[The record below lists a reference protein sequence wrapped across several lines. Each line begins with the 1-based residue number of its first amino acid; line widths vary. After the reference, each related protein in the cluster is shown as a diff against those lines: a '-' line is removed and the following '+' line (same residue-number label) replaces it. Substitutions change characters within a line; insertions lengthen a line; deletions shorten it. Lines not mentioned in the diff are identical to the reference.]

1 MCDERTLGETEEYLL
16 RDGSALTRRH
26 FGALVIGAGVAAS
39 LPATAD
45 ALAVSDAMVEIKTAD
60 GVAETFLARPTEGK
74 HPGVLLW
81 PDAWG
86 LRASI
91 RQMARR
97 LAESGYVVLA
107 PNPYY
112 RSTRLPALPEPL
124 DMKDPEVRKRWGTMR
139 ALLTTD
145 AINRDALTYLGSLDA
160 LPSVDT
166 SRRLGTMG
174 YCMGGAMAL
183 LAAAALPGRVGA
195 AASFHGA
202 GLVTDQPD
210 SPHLLVARMKASALI
225 AIAESDDKAQPE
237 AKDTLREAF
246 AAAGLPAEIAVY
258 EGTLHGWCPPDTLV
272 YNEVQAEK
280 AWSRMLALFSSAL
293 APAMPE

>member
-1 MCDERTLGETEEYLL
+1 MCDERTLREAEEYLL
-16 RDGSALTRRH
+16 RNGSALTRRQ

-45 ALAVSDAMVEIKTAD
+45 ALAVSDAMVEVKTPD
-60 GVAETFLARPTEGK
+60 GVAEAYLVQPTEGT

-86 LRASI
+86 LRAAI
-91 RQMARR
+91 KQMAHR
-97 LAESGYVVLA
+97 LAESGYTVLA

-124 DMKDPEVRKRWGTMR
+124 DMKDPEVRKLWGTMR
-139 ALLTTD
+139 TLLTSD
-145 AINRDALTYLGSLDA
+145 AINRDALTYLGYLDA

-166 SRRLGTMG
+166 SRKLGTFG

-183 LAAAALPGRVGA
+183 RAAAVLPDRVGA

-202 GLVTDQPD
+202 GLVTDKPD
-210 SPHLLVARMKASALI
+210 SPHLLVPEMKAHCLI

-237 AKDTLREAF
+237 AKDALRAAF
-246 AAAGLPAEIAVY
+246 AAANLPAEIEVY
-258 EGTLHGWCPPDTLV
+258 AGTLHGWCPPDTLV
-272 YNEVQAEK
+272 YNEAQAER
-280 AWSRMLALFSSAL
+280 AWSRLLALFAGTLASA
-293 APAMPE
+293 PSP

>member
-1 MCDERTLGETEEYLL
+1 MCDERTQRETEEYLL
-16 RDGSALTRRH
+16 RHGSSLTRRD

-39 LPATAD
+39 LPATAG
-45 ALAVSDAMVEIKTAD
+45 ALEVSDGMVEVTTPD
-60 GVAETFLARPTEGK
+60 GVAEAYLAQPADGK

-81 PDAWG
+81 SDAWG
-86 LRASI
+86 MRAAI
-91 RQMARR
+91 KQMARR

-124 DMKDPEVRKRWGTMR
+124 DMKDPEVRKLWAGMR
-139 ALLTTD
+139 TLLTSE
-145 AINRDALTYLGSLDA
+145 AINRDALAYLGYLDA

-166 SRRLGTMG
+166 SRKLGTFG

-183 LAAAALPGRVGA
+183 RAAAALPGRVGA

-202 GLVTDQPD
+202 GLVTDKPD
-210 SPHLLVARMKASALI
+210 SPHLLVPAMKARFLI

-237 AKDTLREAF
+237 AKDALRAAF
-246 AAAGLPAEIAVY
+246 AAAGLQAEIEVY

-272 YNEVQAEK
+272 YNEPQAER
-280 AWSRMLALFSSAL
+280 AWSRLLALFPGAL
-293 APAMPE
+293 G

>member
-1 MCDERTLGETEEYLL
+1 MCDERTLREMEEYSL
-16 RDGSALTRRH
+16 RNGSALTRRH

-39 LPATAD
+39 LPRPAN
-45 ALAVSDAMVEIKTAD
+45 ALTVSDSMVEVTTPD
-60 GVAETFLARPTEGK
+60 GVAEAYLAQPADGK
-74 HPGVLLW
+74 HPGVILW

-91 RQMARR
+91 RQMAHR
-97 LAESGYVVLA
+97 LAESGYTVLA

-124 DMKDPEVRKRWGTMR
+124 DMKDPEVRKLWGTMR

-145 AINRDALTYLGSLDA
+145 AVNRDALTYLGYLDA
-160 LPSVDT
+160 SPSVDT
-166 SRRLGTMG
+166 SRKLGTFG

-183 LAAAALPGRVGA
+183 RAAAALPDRVGA

-202 GLVTDQPD
+202 GLVTDKPD
-210 SPHLLVARMKASALI
+210 SPHLLVARMKASCLV

-237 AKDTLREAF
+237 AKDALRSAF
-246 AAAGLPAEIAVY
+246 TAAGLPAEIEVY

-272 YNEVQAEK
+272 YNEAQAER
-280 AWSRMLALFSSAL
+280 AWSRLLALYSGAL
-293 APAMPE
+293 APAGPA